1 GGVAV
6 RRHHAAHG
14 RRPGAAR
21 HGRERRP
28 LRADRRLRIRIRR
41 TRVTRAAHP
50 FRAFQFRR
58 RPRFSP
64 RTVRSGRRRADPGNF
79 FCAAAALRLCPP
91 SAIMSFI
98 RVQTSPSGGRAVER
112 YYLVRED
119 ILPEA
124 LVKTVRA
131 KELLARGEA
140 ATVQEAVERA
150 GLSRSAFYKYKD
162 GIHPLDRLDR
172 ERIVTISMDL
182 EHKTGVLSRVLALM

>member
-1 GGVAV
+1 
-6 RRHHAAHG
+6 
-14 RRPGAAR
+14 
-21 HGRERRP
+21 
-28 LRADRRLRIRIRR
+28 
-41 TRVTRAAHP
+41 
-50 FRAFQFRR
+50 
-58 RPRFSP
+58 
-64 RTVRSGRRRADPGNF
+64 
-79 FCAAAALRLCPP
+79 
-91 SAIMSFI
+91 M
-98 RVQTSPSGGRAVER
+98 ER

-182 EHKTGVLSRVLALM
+182 EHKTGVLSRVLALMAQMDGNVLTINQTIPLQGQANVVITVDTSKMGDRIGDVIRSLNGLDGVNRASIIGRG

>member
-1 GGVAV
+1 
-6 RRHHAAHG
+6 
-14 RRPGAAR
+14 
-21 HGRERRP
+21 
-28 LRADRRLRIRIRR
+28 
-41 TRVTRAAHP
+41 
-50 FRAFQFRR
+50 
-58 RPRFSP
+58 
-64 RTVRSGRRRADPGNF
+64 
-79 FCAAAALRLCPP
+79 
-91 SAIMSFI
+91 
-98 RVQTSPSGGRAVER
+98 VER

-119 ILPEA
+119 ILPDA

-182 EHKTGVLSRVLALM
+182 EHKTGVLSRVLALMAQMDGNVLTINQTIPLQGQANVVITVDTSKMGDRIGDVIRSLNGLDGVNRASIIGRG

>member
-1 GGVAV
+1 
-6 RRHHAAHG
+6 
-14 RRPGAAR
+14 
-21 HGRERRP
+21 
-28 LRADRRLRIRIRR
+28 
-41 TRVTRAAHP
+41 
-50 FRAFQFRR
+50 
-58 RPRFSP
+58 
-64 RTVRSGRRRADPGNF
+64 
-79 FCAAAALRLCPP
+79 
-91 SAIMSFI
+91 M
-98 RVQTSPSGGRAVER
+98 ER

-162 GIHPLDRLDR
+162 GIHPLDWLDR

-182 EHKTGVLSRVLALM
+182 EHKTGVLSRVLALMAQMDGNVLTINQTIPLQGQANVVITVDTSKMGDRIGDVIRSLNGLDGVNRASIIGRG

>member
-1 GGVAV
+1 
-6 RRHHAAHG
+6 
-14 RRPGAAR
+14 
-21 HGRERRP
+21 
-28 LRADRRLRIRIRR
+28 
-41 TRVTRAAHP
+41 
-50 FRAFQFRR
+50 
-58 RPRFSP
+58 
-64 RTVRSGRRRADPGNF
+64 
-79 FCAAAALRLCPP
+79 
-91 SAIMSFI
+91 M
-98 RVQTSPSGGRAVER
+98 ER

-119 ILPEA
+119 ILPDA

-182 EHKTGVLSRVLALM
+182 EHKTGVLSRVLALMAQMDGNVLTINQTIPLQGQANVVITVDTSKMGDRIGDVIRSLNGLDGVNRASIIGRG

>member
-1 GGVAV
+1 
-6 RRHHAAHG
+6 
-14 RRPGAAR
+14 
-21 HGRERRP
+21 
-28 LRADRRLRIRIRR
+28 
-41 TRVTRAAHP
+41 
-50 FRAFQFRR
+50 
-58 RPRFSP
+58 
-64 RTVRSGRRRADPGNF
+64 
-79 FCAAAALRLCPP
+79 
-91 SAIMSFI
+91 
-98 RVQTSPSGGRAVER
+98 VER

-182 EHKTGVLSRVLALM
+182 EHKTGVLSRVLALMAQMDGNVLTINQTIPLQGQANVVITVDTSKMGDRIGDVIRSLNGLDGVNRASIIGRG

>member
-1 GGVAV
+1 
-6 RRHHAAHG
+6 
-14 RRPGAAR
+14 
-21 HGRERRP
+21 
-28 LRADRRLRIRIRR
+28 
-41 TRVTRAAHP
+41 
-50 FRAFQFRR
+50 
-58 RPRFSP
+58 
-64 RTVRSGRRRADPGNF
+64 
-79 FCAAAALRLCPP
+79 
-91 SAIMSFI
+91 M
-98 RVQTSPSGGRAVER
+98 ER

-182 EHKTGVLSRVLALM
+182 EHKTGVLSRVLALMAQMDGNVLTINQTIPLQGQANVVITVDTSKMGDRIADVIRSLNGLDGVNRASIIGRG